1 MYKDG
6 VKQDD

>member
-6 VKQDD
+6 VKQDN